1 MEARLLS
8 DALKTDTH
16 VRVQVAEEL
25 SDWMKNEEN
34 DPENFPELE
43 RLVGALAQWMG
54 SSNYKVSIAGME
66 VLVILAGRMKDRF
79 RPYISTV
86 FPPLRE
92 RLGDSKEQVREVAQ
106 QLTQKIMVDV
116 VSSPQQ
122 FLDKILET
130 GLGHKN
136 WRVKDQV
143 LVCLSRA
150 IDYFG
155 AGQVAV
161 GRHMAGI
168 VTLLGDANSQ
178 VRSCAMDTIVEV
190 YRHVGVKVRTDLL
203 KRNVPGGRMA
213 TLNARFDAIDA
224 ATNAVDEPGTE
235 DVDLDDASSGCSSL
249 SARTQGSVMS
259 IEAAASTGSYRS
271 RTLPRP
277 SSRGVASG
285 SMAGGGSGGGVAEE
299 DFQKAFLDVPSVT
312 IYTSHDL
319 DKIMSRVQTTL
330 VDGSKPWEQR
340 VAAMKEIRGV
350 VATERVDRQQLLGH
364 LKSMQDAFLTSLKDL
379 RSQVTRETCV
389 TLAYV
394 STVMGVEFVGVA
406 ENMLTQLIP
415 LLLNSA
421 KIMATSASICVKFI
435 LKNSP
440 SHRLLNPIS
449 SIGLSSKSAIIRKQC
464 AEFLLLALLSWERPV
479 VEKAASVTED
489 LLRKGLAD
497 ADATS
502 RKHCRKA
509 YWSYHGKLPSRAQRF
524 FDSLDPQ
531 LQRHINDEKVAMEKG
546 DVARPTSSLGGK
558 VHKKAPPPSNH
569 SNSKVDDS
577 ITPEMSATLKK
588 ALSSIANI
596 CPPAPAPLNSSSVPP
611 DGAPGSPPY
620 NLPATPSLRIQRPT
634 VRISNKK
641 PPLNAARSTENL
653 LSGGPGGSPLHH
665 RPSSRSGVRSG
676 IRPPSRSGMLLKK
689 KSSDLLLP
697 GKHGSGV
704 RLSRSHQPSPAH
716 SRESSPHRPSSR
728 QASGRVGVP
737 TKETML
743 SLYGGGEYGDEDDDA
758 ASVNSEKSTFSVS
771 SEVSI
776 SPYMKYANPVTDV
789 SELLA
794 LCSSQSWSDRKDGM
808 AQLKILLENP
818 ERELL
823 HSDINTIKTIFKK
836 MFSEPQMRIYSLF
849 LEALSVF
856 IEDHREHLEDWLFL
870 ILLRLLHRHGSDLL
884 GHMHFKLQ
892 LILEL
897 IRKSFDTDQQFM
909 TLCRILNDQSQPMN
923 RKVRLAW
930 LEYLSELIPLMDSGD
945 LRENAEMRQAIS
957 KLIQATSE
965 PKSGDIRRLSQSV
978 ITGLFDLNPATFS
991 IMLRSVSK
999 TLQDTA
1005 NKILKVYMQEA
1016 SSSSDDE
1023 PSSPSHKRPASQA
1036 SRHRTNIPSS
1046 PSSKLASPRPA
1057 TSTAFYRPTTPS
1069 RSRTPSGSGS
1079 TPESGRG
1086 LTPSRSSGGSGIP
1099 VPRSSSRTGMRTP
1112 GGVSR
1117 RLSASTS
1124 DVSDDLTKTPQNG
1137 LKQPSPRSQR
1147 SLASSTSSGNISG
1160 IPRRPGSTTPGQTPP
1175 TVRRQ
1180 NVPPP
1185 RSASVDP
1192 DVMAERTAAA
1202 ELKRP
1207 DSARSN
1213 YDPVRYN
1220 NGTEKGEDAET
1231 KTEGAAGK
1239 GGEGDQNPEKFLF
1252 SDLPRLDYG
1261 SGDEREEKEAPSG
1274 VGGASTDEHSRDQM
1288 ALALRE
1294 LGTSTSS
1301 KQKQTALQTI
1311 FTQARTFPEKCHW
1324 SEHFK
1329 TAMTLL
1335 LEAMLNSEEVPV
1347 RSLALRI
1354 VRELLKTEHKRMA
1367 EYAEIMTLR
1376 VLVNFADGDASVSWS
1391 QHVIFMVPACN
1402 FHGPSM

>member
-1 MEARLLS
+1 
-8 DALKTDTH
+8 
-16 VRVQVAEEL
+16 
-25 SDWMKNEEN
+25 
-34 DPENFPELE
+34 
-43 RLVGALAQWMG
+43 
-54 SSNYKVSIAGME
+54 
-66 VLVILAGRMKDRF
+66 
-79 RPYISTV
+79 
-86 FPPLRE
+86 
-92 RLGDSKEQVREVAQ
+92 
-106 QLTQKIMVDV
+106 
-116 VSSPQQ
+116 
-122 FLDKILET
+122 
-130 GLGHKN
+130 
-136 WRVKDQV
+136 
-143 LVCLSRA
+143 VCLSRA
-150 IDYFG
+150 LDYFG
-155 AGQVAV
+155 AGQVSV
-161 GRHMAGI
+161 GKHMAGI
-168 VTLLGDANSQ
+168 VALLGDANSQ
-178 VRSCAMDTIVEV
+178 VRSCAMETIVEV
-190 YRHVGVKVRTDLL
+190 YRHVGVKVRTDLF
-203 KRNVPGGRMA
+203 KRNIPVSRMA

-235 DVDLDDASSGCSSL
+235 DVELDDASSGCSSL
-249 SARTQGSVMS
+249 SARTQGSMMS
-259 IEAAASTGSYRS
+259 IGAASTGSYRS

-277 SSRGVASG
+277 SSSRGVVSG
-285 SMAGGGSGGGVAEE
+285 STAGGGSGGGVFEE

-330 VDGSKPWEQR
+330 ADGSKPWEQR
-340 VAAMKEIRGV
+340 VAALKEIRGV

-364 LKSMQDAFLTSLKDL
+364 FKSMQDAFLTSLKDL

-389 TLAYV
+389 TLAYA

-440 SHRLLNPIS
+440 SHRLLNPFS
-449 SIGLSSKSAIIRKQC
+449 SIGLTSKSAVIRKQC
-464 AEFLLLALLSWERPV
+464 AEFLSLALLSWERPV
-479 VEKAASVTED
+479 VEKAASVAED

-497 ADATS
+497 ADTTA
-502 RKHCRKA
+502 RKHCRRA

-531 LQRHINDEKVAMEKG
+531 LQRHINDERVAMEKG
-546 DVARPTSSLGGK
+546 DIARPTSSLGGK

-569 SNSKVDDS
+569 SDSKVDDS
-577 ITPEMSATLKK
+577 ITPEMSASLKK

-596 CPPAPAPLNSSSVPP
+596 CPPAPAPSNSSSVAPE
-611 DGAPGSPPY
+611 GAPGSPPY

-634 VRISNKK
+634 VRISSKK

-653 LSGGPGGSPLHH
+653 LSGGPGSPLHH

-716 SRESSPHRPSSR
+716 SRETSPHRPSSR

-823 HSDINTIKTIFKK
+823 HSDINMIKAIFKK

-856 IEDHREHLEDWLFL
+856 IDDHREHLEDWLFL

-930 LEYLSELIPLMDSGD
+930 LEYLSEVIPLMDSGD
-945 LRENAEMRQAIS
+945 LRENAETRQAIS

-1005 NKILKVYMQEA
+1005 NRILKVYMQEA

-1023 PSSPSHKRPASQA
+1023 PSSPTHKRPASQA

-1046 PSSKLASPRPA
+1046 PSSKLTSSRPA

-1069 RSRTPSGSGS
+1069 RSRTPLGSGS

-1086 LTPSRSSGGSGIP
+1086 LTPSQSPGGSGIP
-1099 VPRSSSRTGMRTP
+1099 VPRSLSRTGMRTP
-1112 GGVSR
+1112 GGVPR

-1124 DVSDDLTKTPQNG
+1124 DVSDETEKTPQNG

-1180 NVPPP
+1180 NVAPP

-1202 ELKRP
+1202 KLRRP

-1213 YDPVRYN
+1213 YDPVQY
-1220 NGTEKGEDAET
+1220 NGTEDSEDAKT
-1231 KTEGAAGK
+1231 KTEGVAGK
-1239 GGEGDQNPEKFLF
+1239 GGEGGQNPEKFSF
-1252 SDLPRLDYG
+1252 SDLPRLLDYS
-1261 SGDEREEKEAPSG
+1261 SGEEKETPSG

-1311 FTQARTFPEKCHW
+1311 FTQARSFPEKCHW

-1347 RSLALRI
+1347 RTLALRI
-1354 VRELLKTEHKRMA
+1354 LRELLKSEHKRMA
-1367 EYAEIMTLR
+1367 EYAEIVTMR
-1376 VLVNFADGDASVSWS
+1376 VLANFTDGDATVSQAAEDTFSLLAPALPPEPTVDLLSPMVGKEKYPMLLGCIRLLTKVATISPAEYLRPKLADLVPGLVRGYAHQESTVRKASVFCLVAVHSVVGAELKEHLAKLSSS
-1391 QHVIFMVPACN
+1391 QTKLLDLYIRRHKQQSRN
-1402 FHGPSM
+1402 GPQ